1 MAHEDE
7 FPAVISDDEFQRL
20 MVNDHGHKP
29 YKAGANGSDGS
40 VTTHRKQLV
49 KKSVL
54 VMIQLPLIVIIGI
67 TLLRTAYP
75 EGIKATKRVH
85 LHSSIDVAR
94 LDIAAASIDMM
105 VEDTVEAAEQSQF
118 IDISP
123 FYDLVDDA
131 LDRFGIRGVY
141 MNLFE
146 SHKFVEALA
155 EVAKTRKMRK
165 FDVSVSRDDGSA
177 QPIMEY
183 SGIPNDRKFYHVKT
197 ICSGCKWWLDHYV
210 GAITADKLLQEG
222 SLLLDEV
229 TMDRVYDAPSFMKE
243 IQRIERLDDSDIM
256 VFHAQHGFTW
266 QYLARKKPLLD
277 SYPLEEAEAF
287 CGDLLYT
294 REYINHVSNDMAR
307 ECRHGFGHGV
317 FYVLAR
323 QQMVSGH
330 YTRNEYLGT
339 IRTALCYI
347 HVCVACVPR

>member
-1 MAHEDE
+1 
-7 FPAVISDDEFQRL
+7 
-20 MVNDHGHKP
+20 
-29 YKAGANGSDGS
+29 
-40 VTTHRKQLV
+40 
-49 KKSVL
+49 
-54 VMIQLPLIVIIGI
+54 
-67 TLLRTAYP
+67 
-75 EGIKATKRVH
+75 
-85 LHSSIDVAR
+85 
-94 LDIAAASIDMM
+94 M

-155 EVAKTRKMRK
+155 EVAKTRKL
-165 FDVSVSRDDGSA
+165 DDFEVRIKNRIGE
-177 QPIMEY
+177 QPETKY
-183 SGIPNDRKFYHVKT
+183 SCIPNDRKFYHMKA

-294 REYINHVSNDMAR
+294 REYIDHVSNDMAR

-330 YTRNEYLGT
+330 YLGTPEMST
-339 IRTALCYI
+339 IRTAAYTHVWHVSPGDGLGLAGPNRTCEAQAHSFPFIFYMYYI
-347 HVCVACVPR
+347 HATCASFSFHCLSALGTGRLGWRGRWSTCVSSPPAPSCIWLLAQRCVSVQGVRDLQ

>member
-1 MAHEDE
+1 MSSPSSNPEFTSLVPTSQKGSNTNHDDGREKTDFVASTSASSEKPLVASFPLTLVFVLIFIHYSGKIKDE
-7 FPAVISDDEFQRL
+7 TRNEPSTD
-20 MVNDHGHKP
+20 
-29 YKAGANGSDGS
+29 
-40 VTTHRKQLV
+40 
-49 KKSVL
+49 
-54 VMIQLPLIVIIGI
+54 
-67 TLLRTAYP
+67 
-75 EGIKATKRVH
+75 
-85 LHSSIDVAR
+85 IDQAR
-94 LDIAAASIDMM
+94 LDIATASIDMM
-105 VEDTVEAAEQSQF
+105 VEDTIEAAEKSQS

-131 LDRFGIRGVY
+131 LDRFGVRGVY
-141 MNLFE
+141 MDLFE
-146 SHKFVEALA
+146 SHKFIKAL
-155 EVAKTRKMRK
+155 EKVAKKGNTRK
-165 FDVSVSRDDGSA
+165 FNVSVSHDDGSG

-183 SGIPNDRKFYHVKT
+183 SSIPNDRTFYHMKT

-266 QYLARKKPLLD
+266 QYLARKKPMLD

-294 REYINHVSNDMAR
+294 SEYVNHVSNDMAR

-317 FYVLAR
+317 YYVIAR
-323 QQMVSGH
+323 QQMVSE
-330 YTRNEYLGT
+330 YT
-339 IRTALCYI
+339 
-347 HVCVACVPR
+347 